1 MKINLEQR
9 TQDWYTHRQ
18 KYINATEIGSITG
31 LDPFRTREQLV
42 RDKLFG
48 TTFQT
53 NKYVEYGNQM
63 EPIARQF
70 IEKQLNLTF
79 TPVIF
84 IDDQYQRFSASLDGY
99 NDQTKTLLEIKCPYV
114 DADNQIS
121 STWTLFLANPC
132 EKTIPLYYWA
142 QVQCQLFCSQA
153 KFGYFLVYFTAT
165 FFHVV
170 KVTLNSAFI
179 EKMAQASEV
188 YLNLL
193 TNAKKELAQSTYLK
207 TLTKVKLF

>member
-1 MKINLEQR
+1 MKMNLEQR
-9 TQDWYTHRQ
+9 TKTWYEHRK

-31 LDPFRTREQLV
+31 LDPFRTMHQLIH
-42 RDKLFG
+42 DKLFG
-48 TTFQT
+48 TTFVT

-63 EPIARQF
+63 EPLARQF

-79 TPVIF
+79 EPVIF
-84 IDDQYQRFSASLDGY
+84 IDDQYQLFSASLDGY
-99 NDQTKTLLEIKCPYV
+99 NDQTNTLLEIKCPYV
-114 DADNQIS
+114 DENENIS
-121 STWTLFLANPC
+121 ITWTLFLANPC

-153 KFGYFLVYFTAT
+153 QYGYFLVYFTAT

-170 KVTLNSAFI
+170 KLTLNQAFI
-179 EKMAQASEV
+179 KKMYQASEV

-193 TNAKKELAQSTYLK
+193 ANAKKELAQSTYLK
-207 TLTKVKLF
+207 TLSKLKK

>member
-1 MKINLEQR
+1 MKINLEQK
-9 TQDWYTHRQ
+9 TPAWFKHRQ

-31 LDPFRTREQLV
+31 LDPFRSMEQLV
-42 RDKLFG
+42 HDKLFG

-63 EPIARQF
+63 EPLARQF

-79 TPVIF
+79 EPVIF

-99 NDQTKTLLEIKCPYV
+99 NEQTNTLLEIKCPYV
-114 DADNQIS
+114 DENNHIS

-142 QVQCQLFCSQA
+142 QVQCQLFCSRA
-153 KFGYFLVYFTAT
+153 KHGYFLVYFKDTY
-165 FFHVV
+165 FHVV
-170 KVTLNSAFI
+170 KVTLNQAFI
-179 EKMAQASEV
+179 QKMYQASEQ
-188 YLNLL
+188 YLKLL
-193 TNAKKELAQSTYLK
+193 TNAKIELAQSTYLK
-207 TLTKVKLF
+207 TLSKFKK